1 MFYLMCELV
10 PAPDFV
16 PLFVLPSRSGR
27 LRPVLNSQFVSVL
40 RNRLQSAGVPQ
51 SHLFRGH
58 SFRRGGTSLAF
69 SSSIP
74 GELIQAFVDWRS
86 DAYKCYLDVSMPL
99 KPRVSQVWLHVSRT
113 LRYKLFGCFSFWQ
126 AERLLLFICSFLVP
140 LLLWRS

>member
-27 LRPVLNSQFVSVL
+27 LRPVLKSQFVSVL

-51 SHLFRGH
+51 SHLFRGY
-58 SFRRGGTSLAF
+58 SFRQGGTSWAF

-74 GELIQAFVDWRS
+74 GELIHAFGDWCS
-86 DAYKCYLDVSMPL
+86 DEYKCYLDVYMPL
-99 KPRVSQVWLHVSRT
+99 KLRVSQGMVAPFAHSET
-113 LRYKLFGCFSFWQ
+113 
-126 AERLLLFICSFLVP
+126 
-140 LLLWRS
+140 